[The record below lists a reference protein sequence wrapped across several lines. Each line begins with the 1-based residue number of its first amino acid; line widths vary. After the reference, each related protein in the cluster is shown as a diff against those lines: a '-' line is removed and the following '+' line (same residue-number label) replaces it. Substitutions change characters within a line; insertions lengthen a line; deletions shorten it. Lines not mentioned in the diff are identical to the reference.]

1 MLNKIDKAL
10 TVLEIAV
17 SGVICAAMLI
27 VTCMIVIWRYILVQP
42 LPWGEEAARYLMIWF
57 VFIGCPLAA
66 KGENH
71 LGVEAFVNML
81 PKHAKSTCI
90 KIMYLLSALMF
101 LVLFALSCKMF
112 MHYVGTDQVST
123 MLRIPMQGVYA
134 CVPIGL
140 LVSGWHYFIHF
151 IHHLHD
157 QPEIEEVKA

>member
-66 KGENH
+66 KPSGRGGFCKHAAEACKVYLH
-71 LGVEAFVNML
+71 QDYVFADRIDVLGVVCAFLQN
-81 PKHAKSTCI
+81 
-90 KIMYLLSALMF
+90 
-101 LVLFALSCKMF
+101 
-112 MHYVGTDQVST
+112 
-123 MLRIPMQGVYA
+123 VYA
-134 CVPIGL
+134 LC
-140 LVSGWHYFIHF
+140 WH
-151 IHHLHD
+151 
-157 QPEIEEVKA
+157 